1 MQVLTWDVPGGI
13 AASES
18 ILVEVYDWER
28 FGKHK
33 YHCMPQLLINSQCA
47 NIKHCVTVISV
58 FVVVEAIDGIIHAI
72 TPVSLTTLMAAVM

>member
-1 MQVLTWDVPGGI
+1 MIRALAKIIASGPFFLVCTCMQVLTWDVPGGI

-33 YHCMPQLLINSQCA
+33 YHCMPQILI
-47 NIKHCVTVISV
+47 KVSV
-58 FVVVEAIDGIIHAI
+58 R
-72 TPVSLTTLMAAVM
+72 TLNTVSL